1 MSNVEHTKFIRNTN
15 LFIDQGYIKNGSL
28 LAFKRYSTLPLH
40 QHENKTV
47 KNKQYDSEQ
56 VAYQTKNTKGDTST
70 ESRNIWFQTGVNY
83 KNLCGT

>member
-1 MSNVEHTKFIRNTN
+1 M
-15 LFIDQGYIKNGSL
+15 
-28 LAFKRYSTLPLH
+28 LPLH
-40 QHENKTV
+40 QHENKTI

-83 KNLCGT
+83 TNLCGT